1 MALVSDII
9 RQNKQIREVHEL
21 NATKQIDRVMD
32 IARDRLTG
40 IEDVSAVTKRFYE
53 TLTSE
58 QKKLMDVRFVSLMP
72 PLSNSIS
79 GNAEVVQPAN
89 FPARSAD
96 RDTR

>member
-58 QKKLMDVRFVSLMP
+58 QK
-72 PLSNSIS
+72 NSWTC
-79 GNAEVVQPAN
+79 GL
-89 FPARSAD
+89 
-96 RDTR
+96 